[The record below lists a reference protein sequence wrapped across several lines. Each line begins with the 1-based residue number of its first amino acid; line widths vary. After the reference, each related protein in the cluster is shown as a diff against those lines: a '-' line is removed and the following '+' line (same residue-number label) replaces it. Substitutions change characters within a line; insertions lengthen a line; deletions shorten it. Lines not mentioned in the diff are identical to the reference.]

1 MFYFTNKKRL
11 YASRY
16 IILVSF
22 CYRKNH
28 TRLGFFAKILL
39 VLLAQKNKSK
49 LLFFTRFV
57 VQSNLRL
64 PLGTFRK
71 FD

>member
-1 MFYFTNKKRL
+1 MN
-11 YASRY
+11 SRNT
-16 IILVSF
+16 IMVSF
-22 CYRKNH
+22 CFRKDL

-39 VLLAQKNKSK
+39 FLLAQKNKSK

>member
-1 MFYFTNKKRL
+1 MN
-11 YASRY
+11 SRDM
-16 IILVSF
+16 IMVSF
-22 CYRKNH
+22 CYRKDL
-28 TRLGFFAKILL
+28 TRLGFFTKILL
-39 VLLAQKNKSK
+39 FLLAQKNKSK
-49 LLFFTRFV
+49 LSFFTRFV